1 MVKNINDVL
10 KEAKIILKEND
21 IDEREAR
28 LLLAFSLSL
37 PLEKLIIKKEC
48 TKNEY
53 QKYIKIIKKRA
64 SKIPYAHIVGYKE
77 FMKLNFKVNK
87 NVLIPRDDTEIL
99 VEEVIKLDK
108 KKILDMCTG
117 SGCIAVS
124 LSKYIKDSKVDAV
137 DISKKALKIAKI
149 NAKNNSVCVNFI
161 NSNLFKKIKEKYDVI
176 VSNPPYIRKEDLN
189 NLQEEVKKEPIKA
202 LDGGKTGLDF
212 YKKIIIAAKNYL
224 NENGVL
230 ALEIG
235 FDQAEDIKKLL
246 EENNYKEIKVIK
258 DLSNND
264 RVVIAKKL

>member
-10 KEAKIILKEND
+10 KEAKQILKENN

-28 LLLAFSLSL
+28 LLLAFSLNM
-37 PLEKLIIKKEC
+37 PLEKLIIKKEY
-48 TKNEY
+48 TKKEF

-64 SKIPYAHIVGYKE
+64 SKIPYAYIVGHKE
-77 FMKLNFKVNK
+77 FMKLDFEVNK

-124 LSKYIKDSKVDAV
+124 LANYIKDSEVDAV
-137 DISKKALKIAKI
+137 DISKKALKIAKL
-149 NAKNNSVCVNFI
+149 NAKNNNVFINFI
-161 NSNLFKKIKEKYDVI
+161 KSNLFKKVKEKYDVI
-176 VSNPPYIRKEDLN
+176 VSNPPYIKKEDLN

-212 YKKIIIAAKNYL
+212 YKKII
-224 NENGVL
+224 
-230 ALEIG
+230 
-235 FDQAEDIKKLL
+235 KL
-246 EENNYKEIKVIK
+246 
-258 DLSNND
+258 
-264 RVVIAKKL
+264 